1 MPTGGG
7 KKRAAARPRKAKAA
21 AAPRPALGNDPF
33 ERGAAVRE
41 PARAVVATATR
52 TATPTPTTT
61 PAPSPRPSPPLR
73 GGEGAEPSA
82 HVATRLREL
91 ALAEAS
97 GQHARDLA
105 QLVRSLWPVLRGRL
119 LALASLRHLL
129 DAPGAIDDL
138 GLDSGLVARAAPAF
152 DLLVDVWWRVQ
163 VRGLE
168 KLPPGGAIVVAN
180 HGGRFHWDALVLG
193 HVLRRAGRECRG
205 LLDEPALNAPI
216 AGRIARRLG
225 AVPATP
231 ENARALLASGKL
243 AAVFPEGSRNGE
255 RPWPERYRIGR
266 FGRGGF
272 ARIAMEAGVPVISCA
287 IVGSEETAA
296 PFARPGWLAEA
307 LGLPLLAA
315 APGLPLGPLAS
326 LPLPS
331 RWSVRFGEP
340 IAPEDGAS
348 PEDAGA
354 VNRLAERARDT
365 LQRMLD
371 EDVAS
376 RRSAYL

>member
-7 KKRAAARPRKAKAA
+7 KKHAPARPRKAKAA
-21 AAPRPALGNDPF
+21 PAPRQVLGNDPF

-41 PARAVVATATR
+41 PVAPTRSATPPASAIPP
-52 TATPTPTTT
+52 TVTPTPTAT
-61 PAPSPRPSPPLR
+61 
-73 GGEGAEPSA
+73 PSA
-82 HVATRLREL
+82 PRAASRLRDL
-91 ALAEAS
+91 ALEEAS
-97 GQHARDLA
+97 GKHARDLA
-105 QLVRSLWPVLRGRL
+105 RLLHTLWPAVRGRL
-119 LALASLRHLL
+119 GALASLRHLL
-129 DAPGAIDDL
+129 EAPSADDL
-138 GLDSGLVARAAPAF
+138 SLDADAIARAAPVL
-152 DLLVDVWWRVQ
+152 DLLVDAWWRVD
-163 VRGLE
+163 VRGVE

-193 HVLRRAGRECRG
+193 HVLRRAGRECRS
-205 LLDEPALNAPI
+205 LLDEPALGTPI

-231 ENARALLASGKL
+231 ANARALLHAGKL

-255 RPWPERYRIGR
+255 RPWAERYRISR

-272 ARIAMEAGVPVISCA
+272 AHIALDAGAPVVPCA

-296 PFARPGWLAEA
+296 PFARPGWLADA

-331 RWSVRFGEP
+331 RWSVRLGDP
-340 IAPEDGAS
+340 IAPERGAS
-348 PEDAGA
+348 PDDAAA
-354 VNRLAERARDT
+354 VNRLAERTRDT

-376 RRSAYL
+376 RRSVYL